1 LWAKTQSNPENTV
14 GIMTTMG
21 KGVRVLVTP
30 TSDFGNIL
38 ASMHGLEVG
47 GEMNLTSSVQI
58 AQLALK
64 HHQNN
69 KNNSSSV
76 SSCLLEAL
84 LNPIKIFLR

>member
-1 LWAKTQSNPENTV
+1 MGITLLLASRHKLMLLILFAGAKTQSNPENTV
-14 GIMTTMG
+14 GIMTTAG

-64 HHQNN
+64 HHQN
-69 KNNSSSV
+69 K
-76 SSCLLEAL
+76 
-84 LNPIKIFLR
+84 K